1 MKDEQVLNLIKNK
14 KPIRAFGVNNE
25 ADAKNLSKELSKFK
39 FGSAPK
45 ANKIYIVA
53 FYEV

>member
-1 MKDEQVLNLIKNK
+1 MKDEQYINLIRNK

-39 FGSAPK
+39 FGAAPK
-45 ANKIYIVA
+45 TNKIYIVA
-53 FYEV
+53 FYEL